1 MQEQLFLEYY
11 AKRGFSV
18 EEAQSVVEAVKSLEN
33 TDTATLAEIR
43 NHLDQLIIRKEN
55 TLSRLLA
62 LARYF
67 YITGRND
74 IYIYFTYGFFK

>member
-33 TDTATLAEIR
+33 TDT
-43 NHLDQLIIRKEN
+43 QL
-55 TLSRLLA
+55 
-62 LARYF
+62 
-67 YITGRND
+67 
-74 IYIYFTYGFFK
+74 

>member
-1 MQEQLFLEYY
+1 MQEQLLLEYY
-11 AKRGFSV
+11 AKRGFSD
-18 EEAQSVVEAVKSLEN
+18 EEARRAVEDVKSLEN
-33 TDTATLAEIR
+33 ADTATLADIR

-67 YITGRND
+67 YNNW
-74 IYIYFTYGFFK
+74 KK